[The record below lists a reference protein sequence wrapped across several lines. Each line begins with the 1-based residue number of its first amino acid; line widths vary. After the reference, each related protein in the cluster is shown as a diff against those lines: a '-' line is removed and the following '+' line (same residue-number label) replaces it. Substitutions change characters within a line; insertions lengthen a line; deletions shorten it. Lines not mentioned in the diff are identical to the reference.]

1 MKSLLFE
8 NKIKFALYV
17 FASTFSVVTELGRA
31 FLISAIFNAVATS
44 SLELLFQTG
53 IYALI
58 FIFASSGIYILS
70 RLIRISYMK
79 DVLLSLR
86 LKAFDKIMQMDFK
99 TFNKQSR
106 DTYLSNLNND
116 INTFESSFFY
126 NLLNFIFKI
135 VLYFAALTILIF
147 LNPLVALVVF
157 FISLS
162 VLGVSLFFS
171 NRTVALQKEVSS
183 ANERFTLDVANTF
196 SGLEIVKL
204 NNIEKLF
211 LSKNEQRIAALEK
224 TKFNFSIFTTIQDT
238 TLGTLGYLI
247 FIGMIVYLLFQ
258 TTNGLPLAQVI
269 LIIQLASVTIFPL
282 MGIFTNFN
290 VLRSSN
296 AIYKKITVL
305 QEDIKKDNNTKVF
318 SFKNKISIKN
328 LFYSYDNKEV
338 FSGISF
344 ELKKGKKYLLKG
356 PSGVGKSTLM
366 KLLSN
371 TYDDYKGS
379 IMVDETELRKFNVKS
394 LNAKTAYIYQDVFL
408 FEASLADNLTLFKPY
423 PEVEILAAVK
433 KAGLDSFLK
442 GKKKGLNTLI
452 LENGKNLSGGERQR
466 ISIARALIKK
476 AELYFIDEATS
487 ALNSELALQVEQ
499 AILGLDATVVAISHK
514 YFKGVSEKYD
524 YVLEIKDG
532 FIQEFKAK
540 DYFMGVN
547 E

>member
-1 MKSLLFE
+1 
-8 NKIKFALYV
+8 
-17 FASTFSVVTELGRA
+17 
-31 FLISAIFNAVATS
+31 
-44 SLELLFQTG
+44 
-53 IYALI
+53 
-58 FIFASSGIYILS
+58 
-70 RLIRISYMK
+70 
-79 DVLLSLR
+79 
-86 LKAFDKIMQMDFK
+86 
-99 TFNKQSR
+99 
-106 DTYLSNLNND
+106 
-116 INTFESSFFY
+116 
-126 NLLNFIFKI
+126 
-135 VLYFAALTILIF
+135 
-147 LNPLVALVVF
+147 
-157 FISLS
+157 
-162 VLGVSLFFS
+162 
-171 NRTVALQKEVSS
+171 VALQKEVSS

-305 QEDIKKDNNTKVF
+305 EEDIKKDNNSKVF
-318 SFKNKISIKN
+318 SLKNKISIKN
-328 LFYSYDNKEV
+328 LVYSYDNKEV

-344 ELKKGKKYLLKG
+344 ELNKGKKYLLKG

-379 IMVDETELRKFNVKS
+379 ITVDETELRKFNVKS
-394 LNAKTAYIYQDVFL
+394 LNSKTAYIYQDVFL
-408 FEASLADNLTLFKPY
+408 FEASLKDNLTLFKPY
-423 PEVEILAAVK
+423 PEAEILAAVK